1 VKVADAF
8 SVQSGTWSLCDDVL
22 FRLARPVALK
32 KASRDVVVYDA
43 ERA

>member
-1 VKVADAF
+1 LR
-8 SVQSGTWSLCDDVL
+8 LCDDVR

-32 KASRDVVVYDA
+32 NVSRGVVVHDA